1 LSKLKKSES
10 DPDKAS
16 YKVDAKS
23 MDAINSKLSKQ
34 GFVTTIRVVAVSS
47 SDEAAKAHLANL
59 KSSFEQFAGALNGFK
74 SRKIRNKGSFV
85 TDFIYRYH
93 PMFNVFG
100 NEEMVLNSEE
110 LATIFH
116 FPNKQITTPHIHW
129 LNAKRAPAP
138 SEIPTSGVYIGM
150 SSYRGISRPVYI
162 QDDDRRRHI
171 YIIGQTGT
179 GKSELLK
186 DLIMQDIR
194 AGRGVCFMDP
204 HGDPVEEIL
213 KMIPPER
220 AEDVIYFDPSDTER
234 PIGLNLLQALDEQQM
249 HFIATA
255 IINLMYKL
263 YDPYRT
269 GIIGPRFEH
278 NVRNEML
285 TAYEV
290 EGATIVEVFR
300 ILSDPSFV
308 QELIP
313 KIKDPMVRR
322 YWTDQIAQTAE
333 FHKSEILDYVLSK
346 FGRFVTNTLIR
357 NIVGQS
363 NSTLDL
369 RKIMDEGKI
378 LLVNLSKGK
387 LGEENSSF
395 LGLLLVPRILMAA
408 LSRADIPTAER
419 KDFYFYVDEFQ
430 NFATPDFAQIMSE
443 ARKFKLDLCVANQ
456 FIGQVEEEVKN
467 AIFGNVGT
475 IMSFRV
481 GVGDANHMS
490 RVYQPVFG
498 EDDLLNIEAYNIYMK
513 TTVNNEPVPPFS
525 VNLKKDMSKLKDL
538 ENGRVGEIIKEMSRL
553 KFGRD
558 RALVEAEITRRAKL

>member
-1 LSKLKKSES
+1 
-10 DPDKAS
+10 
-16 YKVDAKS
+16 
-23 MDAINSKLSKQ
+23 
-34 GFVTTIRVVAVSS
+34 
-47 SDEAAKAHLANL
+47 
-59 KSSFEQFAGALNGFK
+59 
-74 SRKIRNKGSFV
+74 
-85 TDFIYRYH
+85 
-93 PMFNVFG
+93 
-100 NEEMVLNSEE
+100 
-110 LATIFH
+110 
-116 FPNKQITTPHIHW
+116 
-129 LNAKRAPAP
+129 
-138 SEIPTSGVYIGM
+138 
-150 SSYRGISRPVYI
+150 
-162 QDDDRRRHI
+162 
-171 YIIGQTGT
+171 
-179 GKSELLK
+179 
-186 DLIMQDIR
+186 
-194 AGRGVCFMDP
+194 
-204 HGDPVEEIL
+204 
-213 KMIPPER
+213 
-220 AEDVIYFDPSDTER
+220 
-234 PIGLNLLQALDEQQM
+234 
-249 HFIATA
+249 
-255 IINLMYKL
+255 
-263 YDPYRT
+263 
-269 GIIGPRFEH
+269 
-278 NVRNEML
+278 
-285 TAYEV
+285 
-290 EGATIVEVFR
+290 
-300 ILSDPSFV
+300 
-308 QELIP
+308 
-313 KIKDPMVRR
+313 
-322 YWTDQIAQTAE
+322 
-333 FHKSEILDYVLSK
+333 
-346 FGRFVTNTLIR
+346 
-357 NIVGQS
+357 
-363 NSTLDL
+363 
-369 RKIMDEGKI
+369 MDEGKI

>member
-1 LSKLKKSES
+1 
-10 DPDKAS
+10 
-16 YKVDAKS
+16 
-23 MDAINSKLSKQ
+23 
-34 GFVTTIRVVAVSS
+34 
-47 SDEAAKAHLANL
+47 
-59 KSSFEQFAGALNGFK
+59 
-74 SRKIRNKGSFV
+74 
-85 TDFIYRYH
+85 
-93 PMFNVFG
+93 
-100 NEEMVLNSEE
+100 
-110 LATIFH
+110 
-116 FPNKQITTPHIHW
+116 
-129 LNAKRAPAP
+129 
-138 SEIPTSGVYIGM
+138 M

-278 NVRNEML
+278 NVRNAML